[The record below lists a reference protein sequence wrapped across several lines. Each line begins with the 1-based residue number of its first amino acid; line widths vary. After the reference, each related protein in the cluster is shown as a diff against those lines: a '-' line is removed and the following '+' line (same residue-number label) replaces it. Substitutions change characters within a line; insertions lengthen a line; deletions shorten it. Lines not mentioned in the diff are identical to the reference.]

1 MLIAPGRCKLFISV
15 YGIVFQPCDTG
26 GGVISGL
33 SFECVHN
40 LNGYNFDSLLVRKE
54 VEKKRQRC
62 VVLQRIDCQE
72 HVIDFG
78 DNIIIYFTVVKSRNS
93 DYALRASHI

>member
-1 MLIAPGRCKLFISV
+1 MLIAPGRCRLFISV
-15 YGIVFQPCDTG
+15 YGIVFQPCDTE

-54 VEKKRQRC
+54 EEK
-62 VVLQRIDCQE
+62 
-72 HVIDFG
+72 
-78 DNIIIYFTVVKSRNS
+78 
-93 DYALRASHI
+93 